1 MRGKFIREH
10 DSMKKGVYLLPNL
23 CTTASLFCGFYSVV
37 KSLSG
42 DFTSA
47 AWAILLAGVFDL
59 LDGRIARLA
68 KAESAFGIEYDSLV
82 DLASFGL
89 APGILMYTWSLY
101 GMRKLGWLAAFL
113 FFACGALRLARFNV
127 QHDDVEL
134 EFFQG
139 LPIPLAAYVLATYVI
154 FYHHM
159 SVFPPEGSIFVVV
172 LTILLAFL
180 MVSTIRYR
188 SMKVIDIRRRN
199 SFFALVL
206 VVFGIVLVAIK
217 PEVTMFILTLGYVAS
232 GIIEELITLHQSRK
246 FVNKVRQRRAERK
259 ARKLQVL
266 DGGDVKNVVN
276 LGVVNSDIKNHSND
290 DRDM

>member
-1 MRGKFIREH
+1 MKNRSLRRRE
-10 DSMKKGVYLLPNL
+10 SMKRGVYLLPNM
-23 CTTASLFCGFYSVV
+23 CTTASLFCGFFSVV

-42 DFTSA
+42 DFKAA

-59 LDGRIARLA
+59 LDGRLARLA

-127 QHDDVEL
+127 QHEDVED

-139 LPIPLAAYVLATYVI
+139 LPIPVAAYVLATYVI
-154 FYHHM
+154 FYHHLFI
-159 SVFPPEGSIFVVV
+159 FPPEGSILVVV
-172 LTILLAFL
+172 ITILLSLL

-188 SMKVIDIRRRN
+188 SLKVIDIRKRN

-206 VVFGIVLVAIK
+206 LMIGIVLVAIK
-217 PEVTMFILTLGYVAS
+217 PEITMFVLTLGYVAT
-232 GIIEELITLHQSRK
+232 GIVEELVTLHQSRR
-246 FVNKVRQRRAERK
+246 FVNRMRQRRAERLEQ
-259 ARKLQVL
+259 KLEVV
-266 DGGDVKNVVN
+266 DGGKEDNENPNPEIQITNKFQ
-276 LGVVNSDIKNHSND
+276 
-290 DRDM
+290 

>member
-1 MRGKFIREH
+1 MKNRSLRRRE
-10 DSMKKGVYLLPNL
+10 SMKRGVYLLPNM
-23 CTTASLFCGFYSVV
+23 CTTASLFCGFFSVV

-42 DFTSA
+42 DFKAA

-59 LDGRIARLA
+59 LDGRLARLA

-127 QHDDVEL
+127 QHEDVED

-139 LPIPLAAYVLATYVI
+139 LPIPVAAYVLATYVI
-154 FYHHM
+154 FYHHLFI
-159 SVFPPEGSIFVVV
+159 FPPEGSILVVV
-172 LTILLAFL
+172 ITILLSLL

-188 SMKVIDIRRRN
+188 SLKVIDIRKRN

-206 VVFGIVLVAIK
+206 LVIGIVLVAIK
-217 PEVTMFILTLGYVAS
+217 PEITMFVLTLGYVAT
-232 GIIEELITLHQSRK
+232 GIVEELVTLHQSRR
-246 FVNKVRQRRAERK
+246 FVNRMRQRRAERLEQ
-259 ARKLQVL
+259 KLEVV
-266 DGGDVKNVVN
+266 DGGKEDNENPNPEIQITNKFQ
-276 LGVVNSDIKNHSND
+276 
-290 DRDM
+290 